1 MLLTL
6 LLGTEAGDA
15 YVKAAETEIKSGEV
29 DASVMKFVNAA
40 SCYKKSEP
48 KSTNWNGKVLLIC
61 VTFRGG

>member
-48 KSTNWNGKVLLIC
+48 KSTN
-61 VTFRGG
+61 